1 MSVAAIRSMTKDI
14 ETTLEDAADDVGGNL
29 AESDPEY
36 FIQLFQERLADE
48 LKACKPSSSPEE
60 TAAWREMYK
69 QAKRAFDDALIP
81 SDLVEGWRA
90 VQSNL
95 PVIYAGIAK
104 KDATVGAEILRD
116 LKEDYA
122 KRPDDDELNELARKT
137 AAKIQKSLAPVAGE
151 TPAFNAAAVGD
162 NNSGFSG
169 KTLVF
174 TGTLSTMKRDDA
186 AKIAASLG
194 AHTAGSV
201 SKNTD
206 YLIVGADAG
215 SKLEKAKTLGITI
228 LTEDEFNKAIKRGT
242 SITVRKPLTFK

>member
-29 AESDPEY
+29 AESDPEH

-48 LKACKPSSSPEE
+48 LKACKPSSTPAE
-60 TAAWREMYK
+60 TDAWREMYK
-69 QAKRAFDDALIP
+69 QAKRAFDEALIK
-81 SDLVEGWRA
+81 SDLGEAWYA
-90 VQSNL
+90 TKSNL

-122 KRPDDDELNELARKT
+122 KRADDDELNDLARKT
-137 AAKIQKSLAPVAGE
+137 AVKIQKFLTPVAGE
-151 TPAFNAAAVGD
+151 TPAFNAAAAGD

-169 KTLVF
+169 KTIVF
-174 TGTLSTMKRDDA
+174 TGKLAMTRDE
-186 AKIAASLG
+186 ASAIVRGLG
-194 AHTAGSV
+194 AVVGSGV

-206 YLIVGADAG
+206 LLVVGEDAG
-215 SKLEKAKTLGITI
+215 SKLEKARALGIPT
-228 LTEDEFNKAIKRGT
+228 LTEDEFNKSIKRGT
-242 SITVRKPLTFK
+242 SFSVMKTLSFK